1 MNYDL
6 KVNLYIGKKD
16 LEITFMH
23 FLKMRWKWKEK
34 KKLLSIIQNINY
46 LMMKQRDAMIMNQ
59 YSDVD
64 LQSQKEMEY
73 SKTMMKIIN

>member
-1 MNYDL
+1 
-6 KVNLYIGKKD
+6 
-16 LEITFMH
+16 
-23 FLKMRWKWKEK
+23 
-34 KKLLSIIQNINY
+34 
-46 LMMKQRDAMIMNQ
+46 MMKQRDAMIMNQ